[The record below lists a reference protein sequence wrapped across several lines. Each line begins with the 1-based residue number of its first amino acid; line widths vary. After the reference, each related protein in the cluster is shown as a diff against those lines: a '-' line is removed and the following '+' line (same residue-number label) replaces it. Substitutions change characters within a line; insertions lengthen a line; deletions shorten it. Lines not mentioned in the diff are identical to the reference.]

1 MYRKPTIF
9 VILLAMFFL
18 IVIALLS
25 SNIPSLLPHRILTV
39 ANQVVQSGP
48 YQVTLWVS
56 AHLPHVTDPADL
68 TIRIVKQ
75 NTHQLV
81 TNATV
86 LLVNSMETMDMG
98 TGKTKARLQND
109 GSYLAHLPFTMS
121 GRWQVRVLMTFP
133 GEQTFSALFEVTA
146 Q

>member
-1 MYRKPTIF
+1 M
-9 VILLAMFFL
+9 ILLGLVFL
-18 IVIALLS
+18 LVITLLS
-25 SNIPSLLPHRILTV
+25 FNITSLLPHRSLTV
-39 ANQVVQSGP
+39 TNQVVQSGP

-56 AHLPHVTDPADL
+56 AHLAQVTDPADV
-68 TIRIVKQ
+68 TVRIVQQ

-98 TGKTKARLQND
+98 TGQNQARLQND

-121 GRWQVRVLMTFP
+121 GRWQVRVLVTVP
-133 GEQTFSALFEVTA
+133 GKHTFSATFEVTA